1 MKVNLTV
8 VSLAALLIIACLV
21 LKGKGFTG
29 QRPLGRR
36 GQPLSSNPF
45 LERREERIAHQ
56 SRVTHQMAKNGL
68 TVNRC
73 KAFCERA
80 RNLGCEKIQKTAAF
94 EDRYKNK

>member
-36 GQPLSSNPF
+36 GQVECN
-45 LERREERIAHQ
+45 Q
-56 SRVTHQMAKNGL
+56 QGC
-68 TVNRC
+68 NR
-73 KAFCERA
+73 
-80 RNLGCEKIQKTAAF
+80 NTL
-94 EDRYKNK
+94 DSYKGFTG